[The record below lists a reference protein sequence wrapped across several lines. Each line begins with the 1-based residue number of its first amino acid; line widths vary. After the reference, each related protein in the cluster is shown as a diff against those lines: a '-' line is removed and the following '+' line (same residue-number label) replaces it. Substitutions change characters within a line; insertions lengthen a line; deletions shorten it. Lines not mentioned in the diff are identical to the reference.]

1 MPFVTAADGVRLAY
15 RLLEPAALSSAP
27 PVLLLHGFA
36 GSAEANWVRT
46 GVAQALLAAGRPVVL
61 ADARGHG
68 HSDKPREVDS
78 YAGSVLVDDAVTV
91 LAAVPAEAVDVVGYS
106 MGAFTAA
113 RMLPHR
119 AVRSVVLAGVGD
131 GVLAAR
137 DRESQEAVA
146 AAMLAESPTGVRD
159 RLGRRLR
166 RYAEWSG
173 GDRAALAA
181 AQRGASFAQPAT
193 VVDAGVPTLVLA
205 GERDDVVGSPA
216 ELARRIPGARM
227 RLVPGTHMT
236 APAQPEL
243 AAALVEF
250 LEDVDAGRV
259 AA

>member
-1 MPFVTAADGVRLAY
+1 MPFVTAPDGVRVAY
-15 RLLEPAALSSAP
+15 RLLEPAALSAAP

-46 GVAQALLAAGRPVVL
+46 GVVDALLAAGRPVVL

-68 HSDKPREVDS
+68 ASDKPREVAS
-78 YAGSVLVDDAVTV
+78 YAGSVLVDDAVAV
-91 LAAVPAEAVDVVGYS
+91 LGSLPAETVDVVGYS

-113 RMLPHR
+113 RMAHR
-119 AVRSVVLAGVGD
+119 ALRSVVLAGVGD
-131 GVLAAR
+131 GVLSAR

-146 AAMLAESPTGVRD
+146 AAMLAESPTGIRD

-193 VVDAGVPTLVLA
+193 ILDAGVPTLVLA

-216 ELARRIPGARM
+216 ELARRIPGARL

-236 APAQPEL
+236 APAQPAF
-243 AAALVEF
+243 AAAIVEF
-250 LEDVDAGRV
+250 LEDVDAGRL